1 MRLKQTKALLLSLS
15 EDGVVI
21 IAEVNRKAE
30 EQKKKNYTWRRE
42 YYISESCLKANLER
56 GTFKNISG
64 KVDYDGR
71 IYALAD
77 DLA

>member
-1 MRLKQTKALLLSLS
+1 MQLKQTKALLLSMS

-30 EQKKKNYTWRRE
+30 EQKKKNHTWRRE
-42 YYISESCLKANLER
+42 YYVSESCLKANIASGR
-56 GTFKNISG
+56 FKDITE